1 MVVISYTTIRNYTP
15 ENDSNQTLIEG
26 LNSWYLKMTK
36 GDFANL
42 SELKA
47 AFNTVDYV
55 GSDRYVFNI
64 LGNNYRLIALI
75 HFDKR
80 TSYVLFI
87 GTHKEY
93 DKVDAKNVL
102 FKKS

>member
-1 MVVISYTTIRNYTP
+1 MVVISYTTIRNYTT
-15 ENDSNQTLIEG
+15 ENDSNQTVVDG
-26 LNSWYLKMTK
+26 LNGWYLKMVK

-47 AFNTVDYV
+47 VFNTVDYV
-55 GSDRYVFNI
+55 GNDRYVFNV

-80 TSYVLFI
+80 TAYVLFI

-93 DKVDAKNVL
+93 DKIDAKNVL
-102 FKKS
+102 FKKA